1 MVAFRRREP
10 EPDTSLTEARK
21 ELVHSYM
28 DAEEAEARRED
39 VERIERQSRMREQAR
54 LVAAEDKRREAE
66 VRREDDEIARQV
78 AAAVA
83 EAREETRRE
92 AEEQA
97 ARQVAAAV
105 EEAMRT
111 AKDEITRQV
120 AEAVAQARHEV
131 VEEAA
136 RQEPVVE
143 PASEPARE
151 PEPEE
156 PAPLVA
162 ATLGEARRHIPVKTF
177 IQPAPEAARPESAS
191 AEATRE
197 ETPPEPAQDVV
208 DPEEQP
214 AGHSTAGLP
223 LSERIQAVTHPDAA
237 TARVDWT
244 RELLRTKKKARTS

>member
-1 MVAFRRREP
+1 MAAWRRREP

-28 DAEEAEARRED
+28 DAEESEARRQA
-39 VERIERQSRMREQAR
+39 VERVEQQSRMHEQAR
-54 LVAAEDKRREAE
+54 LVAAEDKRRKDE
-66 VRREDDEIARQV
+66 VRREDAEIARQV

-92 AEEQA
+92 AEEET

-105 EEAMRT
+105 EQAMRS

-120 AEAVAQARHEV
+120 AEAVAQARQ
-131 VEEAA
+131 EAA
-136 RQEPVVE
+136 VVAAREEPVVA

-177 IQPAPEAARPESAS
+177 MQPASEAARPETAS

-197 ETPPEPAQDVV
+197 ETRQEPAEDAV
-208 DPEEQP
+208 DTQEQP
-214 AGHSTAGLP
+214 AGHSTEGLP
-223 LSERIQAVTHPDAA
+223 LSERIEAVTHPDEAA
-237 TARVDWT
+237 TRVDWT
-244 RELLRTKKKARTS
+244 RELLRTKKKAQTS